1 MIIFYLVLAILGTF
15 IPYAAFVPWLVQNG
29 FNIPLFFAEMMAN
42 PISIFA
48 WLDVFL
54 AAIALLGFILHDG
67 QKNQVKWRFIAIIG
81 ALSVGVSCGLPLY
94 LYLRER
100 QRCAEPSRSE

>member
-1 MIIFYLVLAILGTF
+1 MLMFYLGLAIIGTL
-15 IPYAAFVPWLVQNG
+15 IPYAAFVPWLLQNG
-29 FNIPLFFAEMMAN
+29 LDLPQFYIEAMAN

-48 WLDVFL
+48 WLDVIA
-54 AAIALLGFILHDG
+54 AAITLLGFIVHDG
-67 QKNQVKWRFIAIIG
+67 QKNQVKWRFIAIVG
-81 ALSVGVSCGLPLY
+81 TLSVGVSCGLPLY